1 MRSLAGRCFVLML
14 SALGASPTL
23 AQSPALSR
31 DEVTAAIGEMRRIT
45 SPNGIE
51 ELKAIQI
58 GGITQWISIRGRS
71 RDNPILLFLHGGPA
85 STDMPVSWAFQ
96 TPWEDYFTVVQWDQR
111 GAGKT
116 YIANDPA
123 KIGPTLDEERL
134 VADTEALIQW
144 LRATY
149 DKPKVFLLGH
159 SWGSIL
165 GLEVARRHPDYLY
178 AYVGM
183 GQIVNMIE
191 SETLGFEWVSRE
203 AAARHDGT
211 AVAELRA
218 IAPYPAADGT
228 LTIDQL
234 NVQRKWSVLYGGL
247 THGRTSFD
255 YYGNAAQLS
264 PDYTPA
270 DVAAVDK
277 GSALSLPRLWPY
289 MMKADFTALTEL
301 KCPIVIFNGRYDETT
316 SAVLTAQWFEKVRAP
331 SKKLVWFEN
340 SAHMIHV
347 EEPGRV
353 VVHLVNDVLPLAR
366 TGRGS
371 N

>member
-1 MRSLAGRCFVLML
+1 MKSRNAILAALIL
-14 SALGASPTL
+14 SALHCAAAL
-23 AQSPALSR
+23 ADAPALPR
-31 DEVTAAIGEMRRIT
+31 DQVTSVIGEMRRIT
-45 SPNGIE
+45 SPTGIE
-51 ELKAIQI
+51 ELKAIPI
-58 GGITQWISIRGRS
+58 GEIPQWISIRGRS

-96 TPWEDYFTVVQWDQR
+96 APWEDYFTVVQWDQR

-116 YIANDPA
+116 YLANDPA

-134 VADTEALIQW
+134 IGDTEALIQW
-144 LRATY
+144 LRVTY
-149 DKPKVFLLGH
+149 DKPKIFLLGH

-178 AYVGM
+178 AYIGM

-191 SETLGFEWVSRE
+191 SEKLGYEWVSRE

-228 LTIDQL
+228 LTVEQVD
-234 NVQRKWSVLYGGL
+234 VQRKWSVFYGGL

-255 YYGNAAQLS
+255 YYGDAARLS
-264 PDYTPA
+264 PDYTLA
-270 DVAAVDK
+270 DLAAVDQ
-277 GSALSLPRLWPY
+277 GSAFSLPRLWPY
-289 MMKADFTALTEL
+289 LMKADFTSLTRL
-301 KCPIVIFNGRYDETT
+301 DCPLIIFNGRYDETT
-316 SAVLTAQWFEKVRAP
+316 SAALTAQWFESVRAP
-331 SKKLVWFEN
+331 HKKLVWFEN
-340 SAHMIHV
+340 SAHMIHI

-353 VVHLVNDVLPLAR
+353 LVHLVNDVLPLAR
-366 TGRGS
+366 PGRQA